1 MDKSEIVRAED
12 LGMTIVE
19 VRRRWPQAVE
29 YTGLGGEPCWRLD
42 ELKDSIEADDAGEG
56 DA

>member
-12 LGMTIVE
+12 LDLTVAE

-29 YTGLGGEPCWRLD
+29 YVGIDGEPCWRRED
-42 ELKDSIEADDAGEG
+42 VAASVAEDSGEG
-56 DA
+56 RP